1 MKWTN
6 FGNENNQLEMQR
18 TNLVNQT
25 TEKSLKIKQS
35 IRNSNSNIYCTDKEN
50 QKSKEQEKD
59 NNNYFFW

>member
-25 TEKSLKIKQS
+25 TEKSLKIKQC

-59 NNNYFFW
+59 NNNYFF